1 MNPQSCCKALL
12 WIYHSL
18 LYDRGSDPHHGSE
31 EHFVLFSVGFGY
43 PTWSVLYEHYCV
55 ALDVSSLLHMVLG
68 ANLTD
73 LSDTLFESELCERS
87 PKQPLSV
94 VVVLKSPLIQLVSSA
109 SIHFST
115 ESRGDFETC
124 PLLPLYSTLS

>member
-18 LYDRGSDPHHGSE
+18 LYDRGSDPRHGSE

-43 PTWSVLYEHYCV
+43 PTWSVLCEHYCV

-87 PKQPLSV
+87 PKQPLSIHSSEV
-94 VVVLKSPLIQLVSSA
+94 PTHPSGFFSIDPIQHRKQGRS
-109 SIHFST
+109 
-115 ESRGDFETC
+115 
-124 PLLPLYSTLS
+124 